1 MAIAGA
7 VLEYLCQ
14 EIKCHTLFITHY
26 PTLARE
32 LALRYPE
39 DIDNRHMNYIED
51 TRIDG
56 RRDIRFLYQLTEG
69 ISENSFGIECARLAG
84 LPEEI
89 LKDAAIKA
97 AAMEELMEKR
107 ARNAKYV
114 TYQLRNDQ
122 TSRLFSAKNI
132 LRLLNKCVAADRVDD
147 TTLKEITYRS
157 IIAR

>member
-1 MAIAGA
+1 MFSEICIRIVGLMCRPQMAIAGA
-7 VLEYLCQ
+7 VLEFLCQ

-32 LALRYPE
+32 LELRYPQ
-39 DIDNRHMNYIED
+39 DIGNRHMGFKED

-84 LPEEI
+84 LPEQI
-89 LKDAAIKA
+89 LRDATSKA

-114 TYQLRNDQ
+114 TRW
-122 TSRLFSAKNI
+122 T
-132 LRLLNKCVAADRVDD
+132 
-147 TTLKEITYRS
+147 RS
-157 IIAR
+157 LPPY